1 MKQNGLQNQSSI
13 NMLGV
18 IRAMRPIFII
28 YVAAGLT
35 LLFAVVS
42 VATNVGSAYMTQHAI
57 AMLKPTGDDLARMQ
71 SYESASL
78 DSAAE
83 SFVLTLL
90 QTAIIIYARKISRQS
105 HAA

>member
-1 MKQNGLQNQSSI
+1 
-13 NMLGV
+13 
-18 IRAMRPIFII
+18 MRPIFII

-42 VATNVGSAYMTQHAI
+42 VVTNVGSAYMTQHAI
-57 AMLKPTGDDLARMQ
+57 ALLKPAGDDLARMQ
-71 SYESASL
+71 SYQNANL

-90 QTAIIIYARKISRQS
+90 QIVIIIYARKISRQS
-105 HAA
+105 HAAYRLSPEPS